1 MFLIR
6 NITNIND
13 KEIVRI
19 SVELIGIPDYTVF
32 EREIIS
38 TFSPTKY
45 S

>member
-1 MFLIR
+1 M
-6 NITNIND
+6 NIND

-19 SVELIGIPDYTVF
+19 PVDLYGIPVYIVF